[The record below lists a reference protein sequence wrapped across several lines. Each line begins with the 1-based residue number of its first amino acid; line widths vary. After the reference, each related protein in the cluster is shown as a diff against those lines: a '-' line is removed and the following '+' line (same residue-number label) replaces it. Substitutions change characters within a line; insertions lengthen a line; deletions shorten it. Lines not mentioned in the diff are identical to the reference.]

1 MNFETLATNVIEKSD
16 HSSSTITLLNNGT
29 KRIDQNNDNEN
40 SIPSKDS
47 SSSSSTTIVNTQQQ
61 QQQQSSIT
69 NEEMLNLKV
78 KDFNDVIT
86 CFLCKGYL
94 IDATTINECLHSFCK
109 TCILK
114 YFDDDNNPK
123 SRSCPKCDTQ
133 VHKTKPKLNIRSDPT
148 RQDIVYKLVPGLY
161 KSEMNRRKEFYRRHP
176 DKAIGLSNEE
186 KGEINGERL
195 ILSNDDQIQITIEY
209 FPEVSNPFPLLP
221 FNNDENS
228 NITKLT
234 NLNQRRYLLVK
245 SGMRVLHLKKFIQY
259 KYELDPSIQVDF
271 FFKHERLKDDY
282 TIMDVAYIYSWRR
295 NIPIPLYYLILE
307 PNKTHDDYIWL
318 NNEPKITPLSVGR
331 QQSLR
336 QTRLQMRRM
345 SNLHNNSL
353 NRNLR
358 RMRSNSTN
366 DLLVSSSFNTSDTK
380 SVNNVQE
387 NCTNSSNQNNRR
399 NSTSKFAP
407 KTASTPLSMKSTNNS
422 ESNVDK
428 KDDKIV
434 ANKRSLVENGS
445 PDIQLASKKI
455 KYEFNN
461 ILTVNS
467 VPITATKI
475 SNPPIVSDSEIKTA
489 TTEEIKNGEIKKQ
502 QQQQQISSVT
512 IPLCSDSQNSFTSSS
527 AITLKID
534 ENHKLSLSK
543 GNDTTKPK
551 RHDSISSTSSSSS
564 SSSSS
569 RSSSPMTL
577 LDKIIKK
584 VEERNLQQVSN
595 SSTLSPVTNPDPSI
609 DENNDKIEKNDDNN
623 KSLETVMKHQSE
635 EALDQ
640 LPSLIPAN
648 SIAAIDL
655 KQNQNSNQT
664 SSSNGDGLVF
674 STLIT
679 MNSQQNSPT
688 SCSLKIDNILESL
701 ASIVETD
708 KIAEHKASSSPSNNN
723 LHINV
728 LNGNNNCDTG
738 NNGGNSN
745 SSMDDF
751 QQFQKLLYEQ
761 INKATSNT
769 STTKSID
776 TTTIN
781 NNNSNGT
788 AKNHHSLESSS
799 SS

>member
-1 MNFETLATNVIEKSD
+1 MPVDNNNFNETKTKITTAKMNFETLATNVIEKSD

-47 SSSSSTTIVNTQQQ
+47 SSSSSSTIVNTQQQ

-295 NIPIPLYYLILE
+295 VREKFNYHSQNIPIPLYYLILE

-422 ESNVDK
+422 GLKSK
-428 KDDKIV
+428 FKCAHIIIII
-434 ANKRSLVENGS
+434 SMY
-445 PDIQLASKKI
+445 DI
-455 KYEFNN
+455 
-461 ILTVNS
+461 
-467 VPITATKI
+467 IT
-475 SNPPIVSDSEIKTA
+475 
-489 TTEEIKNGEIKKQ
+489 
-502 QQQQQISSVT
+502 
-512 IPLCSDSQNSFTSSS
+512 
-527 AITLKID
+527 
-534 ENHKLSLSK
+534 
-543 GNDTTKPK
+543 
-551 RHDSISSTSSSSS
+551 
-564 SSSSS
+564 
-569 RSSSPMTL
+569 
-577 LDKIIKK
+577 
-584 VEERNLQQVSN
+584 
-595 SSTLSPVTNPDPSI
+595 
-609 DENNDKIEKNDDNN
+609 
-623 KSLETVMKHQSE
+623 
-635 EALDQ
+635 
-640 LPSLIPAN
+640 
-648 SIAAIDL
+648 
-655 KQNQNSNQT
+655 
-664 SSSNGDGLVF
+664 
-674 STLIT
+674 
-679 MNSQQNSPT
+679 
-688 SCSLKIDNILESL
+688 
-701 ASIVETD
+701 
-708 KIAEHKASSSPSNNN
+708 
-723 LHINV
+723 
-728 LNGNNNCDTG
+728 
-738 NNGGNSN
+738 GGNIG
-745 SSMDDF
+745 
-751 QQFQKLLYEQ
+751 K
-761 INKATSNT
+761 I
-769 STTKSID
+769 
-776 TTTIN
+776 
-781 NNNSNGT
+781 
-788 AKNHHSLESSS
+788 HHRI
-799 SS
+799 

>member
-1 MNFETLATNVIEKSD
+1 
-16 HSSSTITLLNNGT
+16 
-29 KRIDQNNDNEN
+29 
-40 SIPSKDS
+40 
-47 SSSSSTTIVNTQQQ
+47 
-61 QQQQSSIT
+61 
-69 NEEMLNLKV
+69 MLNLKV

-422 ESNVDK
+422 GLKSNLNVPISSSSSSPCTTSLPVVTSEKSITESNVDK

-723 LHINV
+723 LHINGIEMKNGV
-728 LNGNNNCDTG
+728 LVDSKSDTV
-738 NNGGNSN
+738 
-745 SSMDDF
+745 
-751 QQFQKLLYEQ
+751 
-761 INKATSNT
+761 TP
-769 STTKSID
+769 
-776 TTTIN
+776 TTTTTTTTFI
-781 NNNSNGT
+781 
-788 AKNHHSLESSS
+788 E
-799 SS
+799 

>member
-1 MNFETLATNVIEKSD
+1 MIF
-16 HSSSTITLLNNGT
+16 
-29 KRIDQNNDNEN
+29 
-40 SIPSKDS
+40 
-47 SSSSSTTIVNTQQQ
+47 
-61 QQQQSSIT
+61 
-69 NEEMLNLKV
+69 
-78 KDFNDVIT
+78 
-86 CFLCKGYL
+86 FLIFGYL
-94 IDATTINECLHSFCK
+94 L
-109 TCILK
+109 CI
-114 YFDDDNNPK
+114 
-123 SRSCPKCDTQ
+123 SQ
-133 VHKTKPKLNIRSDPT
+133 
-148 RQDIVYKLVPGLY
+148 
-161 KSEMNRRKEFYRRHP
+161 
-176 DKAIGLSNEE
+176 
-186 KGEINGERL
+186 
-195 ILSNDDQIQITIEY
+195 
-209 FPEVSNPFPLLP
+209 
-221 FNNDENS
+221 
-228 NITKLT
+228 
-234 NLNQRRYLLVK
+234 
-245 SGMRVLHLKKFIQY
+245 
-259 KYELDPSIQVDF
+259 
-271 FFKHERLKDDY
+271 
-282 TIMDVAYIYSWRR
+282 

-422 ESNVDK
+422 GLKSKLNVPISSSSSSPCTTSLSAVTSEKFITESNVDK

-489 TTEEIKNGEIKKQ
+489 TTEEIKNGEIKKQPQ

-623 KSLETVMKHQSE
+623 KSTETVMKHQSE

-640 LPSLIPAN
+640 LPTLIPAN

-664 SSSNGDGLVF
+664 SSSNSDGLVF

-723 LHINV
+723 LHINGIEIKNGVLVDSKSDTVTPTTTTTTTNSLNDKTTKVQMLSSNDQIPLTNHTNTSDNNNDNKSSSSSSLITDSKPTHLSLINTV

-776 TTTIN
+776 TTTIT